1 MVIQDGSVKIKM
13 ERIWEATAWQFT

>member
-13 ERIWEATAWQFT
+13 GRIWEATAWQFT